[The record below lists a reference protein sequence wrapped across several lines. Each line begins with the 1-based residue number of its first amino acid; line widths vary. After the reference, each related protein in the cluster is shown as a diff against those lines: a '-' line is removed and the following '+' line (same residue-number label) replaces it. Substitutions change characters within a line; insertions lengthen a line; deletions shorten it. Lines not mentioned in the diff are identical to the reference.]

1 MHTIRNFVQLT
12 DNIATSGQPTEA
24 QFSLIA
30 EAGYS
35 TVINLALASHADSLD
50 NEGSLVAGLAM
61 TYCHIP
67 VPFDAPKPHHL
78 RQFFRIM
85 DALEG
90 ESIFVHCIMNYRVS
104 AFLYQYLTKIKN
116 MSDDEA
122 RSDLFDRWQPDPVWS
137 DLLSWD
143 EKVIGL

>member
-12 DNIATSGQPTEA
+12 ENIATSGQPSED

-35 TVINLALASHADSLD
+35 VVINLALASHSDSLD
-50 NEGSLVAGLAM
+50 NEGSLVTGLAM

-78 RQFFRIM
+78 RQFFRVM
-85 DALEG
+85 DAFDD
-90 ESIFVHCIMNYRVS
+90 ESVFVHCIMNYRVS
-104 AFLYQYLTKIKN
+104 AFLYHYLTKVKK
-116 MSDDEA
+116 MSNDEA
-122 RSDLFDRWQPDPVWS
+122 RSEMFDRWQPDTVWS
-137 DLLSWD
+137 DLMSWD
-143 EKVIGL
+143 EKELGL